1 MIYLDN
7 AATTPVDPRVSE
19 EMNFF
24 LTNIYGNPSTK
35 FNEQAESAKLQI
47 SEARKSI
54 STLINCQPNEII
66 FTSGASESNNFIIK
80 GITFP
85 HIKRKEKVHIVTSR
99 VEHKATLSTCRFFE
113 DLNVE
118 VTYLEVDKYGR
129 VSIEDIKD
137 SINDNTRL
145 VSLIW
150 GNNEIGSLNPIEEIS
165 NFLNQK
171 GILLHVDATQVFGK
185 IKIDLDSLP
194 IDFMSFSAHKIYGP
208 KGIGGCFIRRDKY
221 GLFPD
226 LEPLIHGGQQ
236 EFGIRAGTEAT
247 HNIVGFKV
255 AADIALKEMNEYIPK
270 MRELEKLFLQKMK
283 DRIPSILIN
292 SPEENKIPGIIN
304 ITIPGLNT
312 ELFLKWASS
321 EYALSSGSACAI
333 GEPSHV
339 IEAIGLAKYSKDILR
354 ISFGKYND
362 GTSLNLVDE
371 MNNYLM
377 SYCL

>member
-19 EMNFF
+19 KMNFF

-35 FNEQAESAKLQI
+35 FNEQAEAAKLQI

-54 STLINCQPNEII
+54 STLIKCQPNEII

-85 HIKRKEKVHIVTSR
+85 YIKRKEKVHLVTSR
-99 VEHKATLSTCRFFE
+99 VEHKATLSTCKFLE

-129 VSIEDIKD
+129 VSIEAIKD

-185 IKIDLDSLP
+185 IKIDLNSLP

-247 HNIVGFKV
+247 HNIVGFKI
-255 AADIALKEMNEYIPK
+255 AADIALGEMDEYIPGIQNLEDK
-270 MRELEKLFLQKMK
+270 FLEKIIKQ
-283 DRIPSILIN
+283 IPYAIIN
-292 SPEENKIPGIIN
+292 SPRDNKIPGIIN
-304 ITIPGLNT
+304 ILIPGLNS
-312 ELFLKWASS
+312 ELFLKWANKD
-321 EYALSSGSACAI
+321 YALSTGSACAL
-333 GEPSHV
+333 GEASHV

-354 ISFGKYND
+354 ISIGKFND
-362 GTSLNLVDE
+362 ESSLNLIDAIVT
-371 MNNYLM
+371 YLR
-377 SYCL
+377 YYYL